1 MRILLW
7 KIKNSVCNE
16 EGITTVEVILL
27 LVVLIAVVLV
37 FKEQILDLVETIMD
51 KITKQAARV

>member
-16 EGITTVEVILL
+16 DGITTVEVILL

-37 FKEQILDLVETIMD
+37 FKEQILEVVETIMD

>member
-1 MRILLW
+1 MDYDTCIFRYAILKRRSRMRKLLW

-27 LVVLIAVVLV
+27 LVDI
-37 FKEQILDLVETIMD
+37 
-51 KITKQAARV
+51 

>member
-1 MRILLW
+1 MRKLLW
-7 KIKNSVCNE
+7 KIRNSVCNE
-16 EGITTVEVILL
+16 NGITTVEVILL

>member
-1 MRILLW
+1 MRKLLW

-51 KITKQAARV
+51 KITKQALRV

>member
-1 MRILLW
+1 MRKLLW
-7 KIKNSVCNE
+7 KIRNSVENE

>member
-1 MRILLW
+1 MRKLLW
-7 KIKNSVCNE
+7 KIRNSVENE

-37 FKEQILDLVETIMD
+37 LSVTGVVIVAVRLSKH
-51 KITKQAARV
+51 KK

>member
-1 MRILLW
+1 MRKLLW

-37 FKEQILDLVETIMD
+37 FKEQILDLVETITD

>member
-1 MRILLW
+1 MKKLLW
-7 KIKNSVCNE
+7 KIRNSMCNE

-37 FKEQILDLVETIMD
+37 FKEQILELVETIMD